1 MSGVAVVNRFPA
13 LSVFG
18 TLGSIAALVIKLA
31 NLTPVQ
37 GAYLAT
43 VVVALSAVI
52 TALKTQPVAVSV
64 LTGFA
69 TTVLTGLAT
78 FGLHVSSGSI
88 AVVVAVITFVAG
100 HFIHTKV
107 SPTA

>member
-1 MSGVAVVNRFPA
+1 MPGPGVVSKFPA
-13 LSVFG
+13 LSVFT
-18 TLGSIAALVIKLA
+18 TLGSIAAVVIKLA

-37 GAYLAT
+37 GAYVAT

-78 FGLHVSSGSI
+78 FGLHVSTGTI
-88 AVVVAVITFVAG
+88 AVVVALITFFAG
-100 HFIHTKV
+100 HYIHTKV